1 MLSLPTLDFLLEFR
15 SNLVRGIEIKDEF
28 LAAALR
34 YQIIVGVGINTTT
47 NMRLVRLVGE
57 GPWPIHA
64 ESTSACF
71 VMDKTFRKLLQAAL
85 SAMVSYSKH
94 ERRCF
99 LNEFMHLNE
108 AWGLTTGIHGWPSD
122 FWRENLADLDLQVQD
137 RRSMFL
143 EWGPVCDF
151 GRLTLGVRT

>member
-71 VMDKTFRKLLQAAL
+71 VMDKTFCELLEAAF
-85 SAMVSYSKH
+85 SAFVPYSKH

-108 AWGLTTGIHGWPSD
+108 AWDGIHGWETD
-122 FWRENLADLDLQVQD
+122 VWRKKLANLDLEVQN
-137 RRSMFL
+137 RQISFPMCPRPQPRS
-143 EWGPVCDF
+143 VKKSQ
-151 GRLTLGVRT
+151 RHVA